1 MEKVRSFLLVGI
13 VGLLLGSV
21 WSVWFPINQSLWT
34 SSLVVFMCGMALVI
48 LACCYYLADVRK
60 ITWWTKPFV
69 IVGVNSL
76 FLWVV
81 AGTTT
86 SLINL
91 ELIKLT
97 LADGPRVTLT
107 SLIYKLFASWVGP
120 VNGSE
125 LYAVAWTALWLGI
138 LTVMYKKRIIFKV

>member
-1 MEKVRSFLLVGI
+1 
-13 VGLLLGSV
+13 
-21 WSVWFPINQSLWT
+21 
-34 SSLVVFMCGMALVI
+34 VVFMCGMALVI

-60 ITWWTKPFV
+60 ITCGRSPSSSSGQFSFPLGSGWH
-69 IVGVNSL
+69 
-76 FLWVV
+76 
-81 AGTTT
+81 TT